1 MWYNCRKSTQNKGE
15 LLMKKINKLQNFF
28 AIATFVAALMACGV
42 SLAASSTFTAATDD
56 DNNGYN
62 GTVTAGG
69 DGYAFTAED
78 SARYYKFLYLN
89 DDLLLDGAVCAGS
102 TNWYTAYIGTYAWHP
117 VTVTVTNGARMVT
130 QRSRDIVFRGKGGTI
145 VVSEPTDAPYTWAAG
160 SYSTTVLGDKTLANI
175 IGTVGYSSKFTLCSD
190 VTSDTGTNDILRL
203 LDHGTAS
210 MLFVSNQNANV
221 AARILFEGG
230 ELRSLE
236 DGAKKFQVA
245 DGAKII
251 LQSVDGNPI
260 RLRTRPWDYSLFSGA
275 GTLETAGDGDFVLL
289 QHTDSAFTVTLGT
302 DEGGRI
308 IWGHT
313 GDLKLGGR
321 MRLKLTSDDV
331 LPHGEGK
338 GKVMIAVGEYS
349 GTKTTEATPLVIDLN
364 GTANTVNAI
373 AIGGDSGYS
382 KWHVITNSS
391 ETVATLGLD
400 IWNTESEQRLHELMR
415 DNVKLA
421 ANASSTIKFKKLGA
435 AKLMVIDPQATN
447 VLESVAGTEVADGV
461 LWFGDSY
468 TLTRPLMVSGSGSIQ
483 VREDVQWTA
492 RTLNLSAIDDA
503 DLSIGGLTVD
513 TKYYYGK
520 TPTITKFRPAA
531 NGKLYL
537 TNVSGELPAS
547 YTVPINL
554 TTVVDAENFAS
565 WKVYVNGAEARGYV
579 PVYENGVL
587 KAKRKHGLAIFVR

>member
-1 MWYNCRKSTQNKGE
+1 MRNNMVHSFY
-15 LLMKKINKLQNFF
+15 
-28 AIATFVAALMACGV
+28 AAALCGAALLTGRGV
-42 SLAASSTFTAATDD
+42 FAAASEFTAETDS

-62 GTVTAGG
+62 GTVKAGG

-78 SARYYKFLYLN
+78 SARYYKFLNLH

-102 TNWYTAYIGTYAWHP
+102 TNWHTAYIGTHAWHP
-117 VTVTVTNGARMVT
+117 VTVTITNGARMVT
-130 QRSRDIVFRGKGGTI
+130 QRSKDIFFRGKGGTI
-145 VVSEPTDAPYTWAAG
+145 VVSEPTDAPYQWGAG
-160 SYSTTVLGDKTLANI
+160 NYSTTVLGDKTLANI

-289 QHTDSAFTVTLGT
+289 QHAGSAYTVTLGA

-308 IWGHT
+308 VWGNT
-313 GDLKLGGR
+313 GNFKLGGR
-321 MRLKLTSDDV
+321 MCLKLTSDDV

-338 GKVMIAVGEYS
+338 GNVMIAVGEYS
-349 GTKTTEATPLVIDLN
+349 GTTTTEAAPVVIDLN

-373 AIGGDSGYS
+373 TIGGNTGYS
-382 KWHVITNSS
+382 KLNVITNSS

-400 IWNTESEQRLHELMR
+400 IWNTEREQRLHELLSA
-415 DNVKLA
+415 DVKLA

-435 AKLMVIDPQATN
+435 AKLMVGHSQATN
-447 VLESVAGTEVADGV
+447 VLESVAGTEVTDGV

-468 TLTRPLMVSGSGSIQ
+468 TLTRPLTVSGSGSIQ
-483 VREDVQWTA
+483 VREDVQYA
-492 RTLNLSAIDDA
+492 RTLNLSAIADA

-513 TKYYYGK
+513 TAYYYGK

-537 TNVSGELPAS
+537 TNVSGELAS
-547 YTVPINL
+547 NYTVPINL

-565 WKVYVNGAEARGYV
+565 WKVYVNGAEV
-579 PVYENGVL
+579 
-587 KAKRKHGLAIFVR
+587 

>member
-1 MWYNCRKSTQNKGE
+1 MR
-15 LLMKKINKLQNFF
+15 INSVHSFF
-28 AIATFVAALMACGV
+28 AAALCGAALLTGRGV
-42 SLAASSTFTAATDD
+42 FAAASTFEATPVE
-56 DNNGYN
+56 NGAYD
-62 GTVTAGG
+62 GTVKAGG

-78 SARYYKFLYLN
+78 SERYYKFFN
-89 DDLLLDGAVCAGS
+89 INSDLLLDGAVCAGS
-102 TNWYTAYIGTYAWHP
+102 TNWHTANIGTYAWHP

-130 QRSRDIVFRGKGGTI
+130 QRSWNIMFKGKGGTI
-145 VVSEPTDAPYTWAAG
+145 VVSEPTDAPYTWGAG
-160 SYSTTVLGDKTLANI
+160 DFSTTVLGDKTLANI

-210 MLFVSNQNANV
+210 MLFVSNQNVNV

-251 LQSVDGNPI
+251 LQSVDGKPI

-275 GTLETAGDGDFVLL
+275 GILETAGEGDFVLL
-289 QHTDSAFTVTLGT
+289 QHAGSAYTVSLGA

-308 IWGHT
+308 VWGNA
-313 GDLKLGGR
+313 GNFKLGGR
-321 MRLKLTSDDV
+321 MCLKLTSDDV

-349 GTKTTEATPLVIDLN
+349 GTSATEAAPVVIDLN
-364 GTANTVNAI
+364 GTSNTVNAI
-373 AIGGDSGYS
+373 AIGGNTYYS
-382 KWHVITNSS
+382 KWHVVTNSS
-391 ETVATLGLD
+391 ASVATLGLD
-400 IWNTESEQRLHELMR
+400 VCANADLQNIMTTN
-415 DNVKLA
+415 LA
-421 ANASSTIKFKKLGA
+421 ANASSNIRLLKTGA
-435 AKLMVIDPQATN
+435 ARLSIGNDQATN
-447 VLESVAGTEVADGV
+447 ILERVAGTEVTDGV
-461 LWFGDSY
+461 LYFWAGY
-468 TLTRPLMVSGSGSIQ
+468 PLTRPLSVSGSGSIQ
-483 VREDVQWTA
+483 VRSDTQSTSL
-492 RTLNLSAIDDA
+492 TLNLSAIADD

-513 TKYYYGK
+513 TAYYYGK

-537 TNVSGELPAS
+537 TNVSGELAS
-547 YTVPINL
+547 NYTVPINL

-565 WKVYVNGAEARGYV
+565 WKVYVNGAEVRGFVPEYV
-579 PVYENGVL
+579 NGVL
-587 KAKRKHGLAIFVR
+587 KAKFKHGLATFVR